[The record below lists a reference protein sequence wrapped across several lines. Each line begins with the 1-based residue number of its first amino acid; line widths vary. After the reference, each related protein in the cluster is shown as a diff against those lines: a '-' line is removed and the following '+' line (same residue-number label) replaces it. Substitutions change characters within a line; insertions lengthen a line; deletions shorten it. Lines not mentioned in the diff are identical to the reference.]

1 MEFTIDI
8 TIKEARALRAIAK
21 SQTLSIETLMQR
33 LIRQFVTGQIRGKYR
48 ELFNEMNY
56 NQLESVFGTIEDLFP
71 E

>member
-21 SQTLSIETLMQR
+21 SQEISAEQLMQR

-48 ELFNEMNY
+48 ELFEQMNY
-56 NQLESVFGTIEDLFP
+56 NELEETFGTIEDLYP